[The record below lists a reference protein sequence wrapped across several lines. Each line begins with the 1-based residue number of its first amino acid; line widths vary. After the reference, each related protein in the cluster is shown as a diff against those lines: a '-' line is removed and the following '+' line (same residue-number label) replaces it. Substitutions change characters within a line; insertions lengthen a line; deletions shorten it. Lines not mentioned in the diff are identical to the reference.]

1 MTPQPLP
8 FYIKLSHCLISIAL
22 LLVLL
27 YLGQHILVPLAFAC
41 LLSVLLM
48 GFCNFLERLGIHRGF
63 AALLAVLLAIL
74 SGVVILYLIS
84 SQFTRF
90 KNDLPAVGDQLIAAV
105 EGFQNWAQQ
114 KFHLSTKSMNEVLNS
129 VTAKTFNTT
138 TTLVG
143 STFATL
149 SGTLVWMILVP
160 IYTFLLLLYRNLVKR
175 FFISSFREEHT
186 ATVQAVLVKTK
197 VVMRGYITGLFIEM
211 VIVAIM
217 NCTGFF
223 ILGVKYALL
232 LGVIAA
238 LLNVIPYIGI
248 FIALLLSALITFTTN
263 TPATVLGVAIVLVVV
278 HLLDANVLLPRVV
291 GSKVKINALV
301 TILGVIIGSA
311 LWGIPGMFLAIPFIA
326 ILKVIFD
333 AVEDLHPWG
342 LLLGDDTTPE
352 AATRRRIFLFW
363 KKQEKVNAKEAHK
376 STGSANATAEKE

>member
-8 FYIKLSHCLISIAL
+8 FYIKLSHSLISIAL

-48 GFCNFLERLGIHRGF
+48 GFCNMLERYGMRRGF
-63 AALLAVLLAIL
+63 AAILAVLMAIL
-74 SGVVILYLIS
+74 GGLVILYLIS
-84 SQFTRF
+84 SQLTRF
-90 KNDLPAVGDQLIAAV
+90 RDDLPAVADQLVTALQ
-105 EGFQNWAQQ
+105 GLQDWAQK
-114 KFHLSTKSMNEVLNS
+114 KFHLSTESMNEMLHS
-129 VTAKTFNTT
+129 FTTKTLTT
-138 TTLVG
+138 TTSLVG
-143 STFATL
+143 NTVATL
-149 SGTLVWMILVP
+149 SGTLLWMVLVP

-175 FFISSFREEHT
+175 FFISSFSEVHT
-186 ATVQAVLVKTK
+186 PVVQGVLTKTK
-197 VVMRGYITGLFIEM
+197 AVIRGYVTGLFIEM
-211 VIVAIM
+211 LIVAIM

-238 LLNVIPYIGI
+238 LLNVIPYLGI
-248 FIALLLSALITFTTN
+248 FIACLLSVLITFTTN

-278 HLLDANVLLPRVV
+278 HLLDSNILLPRVV

-333 AVEDLHPWG
+333 AVGSLQPWG
-342 LLLGDDTTPE
+342 MLLGDDTTHE
-352 AATRRRIFLFW
+352 AGAKRRMLLFW
-363 KKQEKVNAKEAHK
+363 KKRKK
-376 STGSANATAEKE
+376 ANAASEKE